1 VTDYT
6 TTALVKAS
14 LGITDTNDDAK
25 IAAAVTAAS
34 RAIDLATG
42 TAFGVSTTTSS
53 RTYWPESSYEVWVD
67 RFDSTTGLV
76 VKTGTDGSTWT
87 AVTST
92 DVVSWPTNA
101 PSKGGAYCRLLIPT
115 GALPTG
121 YLRPTVQ
128 VTAAWG
134 FAATPEPVSQAA
146 LIKAARIFRRKDSPD
161 GIAGQSEFGVVR
173 ISRSEDPDVLALL
186 APYMDVGFA

>member
-1 VTDYT
+1 MTDYT

-14 LGITDTNDDAK
+14 LGIEDTNDDTK

-42 TAFGVSTTTSS
+42 TAFGVGTSTSA
-53 RTYWPESSYEVWVD
+53 RTYWPESPYEVWVD

-92 DVVSWPTNA
+92 DVLAWPPNA
-101 PSKGGAYCRLLIPT
+101 AAKGDAYCRVLVPT
-115 GALPTG
+115 GVLPCG
-121 YLRPTVQ
+121 YVRPTVQ

-134 FAATPEPVSQAA
+134 FAATPEPVATAA
-146 LIKAARIFRRKDSPD
+146 LIKAARIFRRKDSPE
-161 GIAGQSEFGVVR
+161 GIAGTSEFGVVR
-173 ISRSEDPDVLALL
+173 ISKSEDPDVLLLL
-186 APYMDVGFA
+186 APYMSVGVA